1 MKWNA
6 EALDRFLEEKTAGRK
21 LPGVAVC
28 IRGPEG
34 VLFSRGYGHRDGAGL
49 LPVDGDTI
57 FGVASMSKSMTAL
70 ALAMLEEEGKL
81 SLEDPVVRYFPAFRV
96 PGNARDEVTLRHL
109 ATHTSGIPPMEP
121 LEWSIAKNTPG
132 RGSSWARTLQ
142 ASAPNAMSTIQEVI
156 DYIAQGRYPT
166 LGAPGEIMSYS
177 NEGYAILSYVVDQAA
192 GIPLEQFL
200 QERVFRP
207 LGMER
212 SVMDVAGEKAR
223 VLANGNISALFDLD
237 DEGAALLGRSLVH
250 PAPLPGKRLCP
261 LHRPRYGPVLPVSL
275 QRRRAGRGPAPPRP
289 GGGEA
294 GRTGLPHPGEG
305 LLLPGPQ
312 QAPSGRACVL

>member
-166 LGAPGEIMSYS
+166 LGAPGESH
-177 NEGYAILSYVVDQAA
+177 ELLQRGVCHPLLCGGPGGRHPA
-192 GIPLEQFL
+192 GAVFAGAGLPPPGHGALGDGRGGRESQSSGKR
-200 QERVFRP
+200 QHFRP
-207 LGMER
+207 L
-212 SVMDVAGEKAR
+212 
-223 VLANGNISALFDLD
+223 
-237 DEGAALLGRSLVH
+237 
-250 PAPLPGKRLCP
+250 
-261 LHRPRYGPVLPVSL
+261 
-275 QRRRAGRGPAPPRP
+275 
-289 GGGEA
+289 
-294 GRTGLPHPGEG
+294 
-305 LLLPGPQ
+305 
-312 QAPSGRACVL
+312 